1 MRLGPVKVLW
11 ADLTDL
17 LRVRFRFSCIELGA
31 LTSQR
36 AIGLAVG
43 GIAGGVVPGV
53 APGFWG
59 SPVGFVVGI
68 GPETFPAVEFVDGFD
83 GVLAGADGATLGGG
97 GGGGF
102 DVVLELSD
110 ANG

>member
-1 MRLGPVKVLW
+1 VCLGSVEVLW

-17 LRVRFRFSCIELGA
+17 PRVRFRFSCIELGI

-36 AIGLAVG
+36 AIGLVVG
-43 GIAGGVVPGV
+43 GVVGGVVPGV
-53 APGFWG
+53 LLGFGG
-59 SPVGFVVGI
+59 SPDGFVVGI

-83 GVLAGADGATLGGG
+83 DVLAGADGATLGGG
-97 GGGGF
+97 GGF

-110 ANG
+110 VNG